1 MDFVPV
7 QREHVEKALADLDTG
22 VSPAG
27 FRDSTTYDVIH
38 QGRPY
43 PPKQLIALALKHA
56 TGRVVTGDD
65 FGGGEGTACF
75 RRLRELGFL
84 ITEKFEGLSS
94 AKLSKLEYWVGVTD
108 RSWFEFHSANQ
119 SVEVNFWAPGGEVS
133 FKAIPEG
140 GLFLF
145 KLKSPINKIVGG
157 GWFMKSTTLPLELA
171 WKVYGKGN
179 GTDTLTDLRDSITL
193 FRAKMDKSTS
203 PNETIGCT
211 LLTDCFWLPEG
222 EWIDQPEDWS
232 SAIVKGK
239 KYDPYSG
246 PGLRVW
252 QQIQE
257 RLRARPVAPGVEQ
270 EQDRYGKP
278 YMAKPRLG
286 QSGFRVAVLD
296 AYGRRCAVTEEKTLP
311 VLEAAHIRPYAD
323 GGGHEVG
330 NGLLLRSD
338 FHTLFDA
345 GYLTIDTDYR
355 LLVSKR
361 LKEEFSNGRHYYEHH
376 GARVPNLPTR
386 TDLLPSRP
394 AIEWRNQRWDE

>member
-1 MDFVPV
+1 MDFTLV
-7 QREHVEKALADLDTG
+7 QREHVEMALADLDAG

-179 GTDTLTDLRDSITL
+179 GTDTLTDLRGSITQ
-193 FRAKMDKSTS
+193 FRAKMHKATS

-211 LLTDCFWLPEG
+211 LLTECFWLPEDQ
-222 EWIDQPEDWS
+222 WIDQPSDWS

-239 KYDPYSG
+239 KYDPSVG
-246 PGLRVW
+246 PGLHVW

-257 RLRARPVAPGVEQ
+257 RLRARPFAPRVEQ
-270 EQDRYGKP
+270 EQDRYGTP

-286 QSGFRVAVLD
+286 QSGFRVAVMD

-386 TDLLPSRP
+386 TDLLPSS
-394 AIEWRNQRWDE
+394 ASIEWRNAAWTG

>member
-1 MDFVPV
+1 MDFTPV
-7 QREHVEKALADLDTG
+7 QREHVEKALADLDAA

-65 FGGGEGTACF
+65 FGGGEGTGCF

-157 GWFMKSTTLPLELA
+157 GWFMKSTTLPLGLA

-211 LLTDCFWLPEG
+211 LLTDCFWLPEA
-222 EWIDQPEDWS
+222 EWIDQPDDWS

-252 QQIQE
+252 QQIQV
-257 RLRARPVAPGVEQ
+257 RPRALMARARRRWPAT
-270 EQDRYGKP
+270 
-278 YMAKPRLG
+278 
-286 QSGFRVAVLD
+286 S
-296 AYGRRCAVTEEKTLP
+296 YGRPLLWLGRCSRRAWP
-311 VLEAAHIRPYAD
+311 VL
-323 GGGHEVG
+323 
-330 NGLLLRSD
+330 
-338 FHTLFDA
+338 
-345 GYLTIDTDYR
+345 
-355 LLVSKR
+355 
-361 LKEEFSNGRHYYEHH
+361 
-376 GARVPNLPTR
+376 PTVR
-386 TDLLPSRP
+386 RP
-394 AIEWRNQRWDE
+394 A